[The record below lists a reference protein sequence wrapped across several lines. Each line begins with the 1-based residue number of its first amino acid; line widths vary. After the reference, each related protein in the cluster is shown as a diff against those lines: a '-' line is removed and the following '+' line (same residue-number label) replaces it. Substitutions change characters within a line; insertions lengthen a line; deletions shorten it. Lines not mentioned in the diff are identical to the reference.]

1 MAGKFFQASWRTCRC
16 SSGDF
21 SCHTSVSAGKSMM
34 GFFYIKIDLLC
45 KVQLSLMMY
54 TNTFRQRLI
63 AFLVNLNLK
72 MEF

>member
-1 MAGKFFQASWRTCRC
+1 
-16 SSGDF
+16 
-21 SCHTSVSAGKSMM
+21 MM